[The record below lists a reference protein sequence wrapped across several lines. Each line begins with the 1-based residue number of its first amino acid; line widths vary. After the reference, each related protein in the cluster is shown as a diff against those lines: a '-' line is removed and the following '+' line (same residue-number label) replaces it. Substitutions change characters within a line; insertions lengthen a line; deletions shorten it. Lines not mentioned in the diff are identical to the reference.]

1 MGEDKV
7 RFFDKKVNT
16 RIIFING
23 EVIEMIFFSN
33 HKIHNKLKGRYKDAK

>member
-16 RIIFING
+16 RTIFING
-23 EVIEMIFFSN
+23 EVIEMILFSN
-33 HKIHNKLKGRYKDAK
+33 HKNQNKLKGRYKDAK